1 MSVVGSSLQITT
13 KVLSNQYYSIK
24 EMLQEVAPD
33 AGRPDYIYIYSLVGT
48 ARCPETAEDIW
59 GISTLVHTYVHIKIL
74 INTYI
79 MVIFLKKNKR
89 KELRRKV
96 AGRGGAALHVM
107 SCVRGR
113 EACACMQCNAMQA
126 YPTSTLHGHCCPSF
140 ACCFGPAI
148 ASCTLSPPAG
158 GPHHH
163 LKQPQPLRTYIY
175 IHIHIYIYSILV
187 RTSI

>member
-48 ARCPETAEDIW
+48 ARCPETAENIW

-79 MVIFLKKNKR
+79 MVIF
-89 KELRRKV
+89 
-96 AGRGGAALHVM
+96 
-107 SCVRGR
+107 
-113 EACACMQCNAMQA
+113 
-126 YPTSTLHGHCCPSF
+126 
-140 ACCFGPAI
+140 
-148 ASCTLSPPAG
+148 
-158 GPHHH
+158 
-163 LKQPQPLRTYIY
+163 
-175 IHIHIYIYSILV
+175 
-187 RTSI
+187 